1 MKDEMRK
8 LILLEIRSV
17 RANLLPMM
25 VLWVLAGAAVALYY
39 LVPGVADSLKV
50 FADIQVEYGKLASF
64 LNRVICGGVLPG
76 IFLLAMPTIRPPRPV
91 ATVVSQALW
100 CGLMGVLVDI
110 FFALQVQWF
119 GSEPSLAVS
128 IKKTLADQFGFC
140 ILVVSPLNAVFYAW
154 VGNAFSLKCP
164 PGMSYP
170 RWFVKSY
177 CSNILMNWCIS
188 IPTLIAVYA
197 FPPELQITVSGFVCA
212 VWVLLAI
219 FIGRRVSVEKGEE

>member
-1 MKDEMRK
+1 MKDEFKK
-8 LILLEIRSV
+8 LLWLEVRSV
-17 RANLLPMM
+17 RANLWPMM
-25 VLWVLAGAAVALYY
+25 VLWVLAGASVALYY
-39 LVPGVADSLKV
+39 LVPSVAESLKV
-50 FADIQVEYGKLASF
+50 FADIQVKYGKLASF
-64 LNRVICGGVLPG
+64 INRVICGGVLPG
-76 IFLLAMPTIRPPRPV
+76 IFLLAMPSIRPKRPV

-140 ILVVSPLNAVFYAW
+140 ILIVSPLNAVFYAW
-154 VGNAFSLKCP
+154 VGNAFSFKVP
-164 PGMSYP
+164 AGMGYLE
-170 RWFVKSY
+170 WFAKSY
-177 CSNILMNWCIS
+177 MSNILMNWCIS

-219 FIGRRVSVEKGEE
+219 FIGHKVSTED